1 MQFKRKKLSLSSHN
15 YQFML
20 KKYVY
25 IILLLICGLSSLQ
38 GQTDN
43 YADSLKN
50 LLNQASD
57 DTIYVDILNQLAQYY
72 CWSDPVLAID
82 YAVKAEKIA
91 ENCAYY
97 GGLAIAYQS
106 IGIIYADKGNNEL
119 ALENYTKCYELF
131 LLRDNKDGMAMV
143 LDNMG
148 LIHRREKQ
156 FSKALEYHNKSLK
169 LKKELKDS
177 TGISYSYGN
186 IGLVY
191 SEQKKY
197 DKALIQFYNS
207 LRLKETQK
215 DKYGMA
221 NSYGNIGVI
230 YFEIE
235 SYYQAQLNLE
245 RSLMFF
251 EEVENQSGI
260 AECLLYLGKIYQKQ
274 NKPIKAIDALNR
286 SLEIN
291 KERGYMDGIADAYL
305 QLGVINTHLLK
316 HHKAYSSF
324 TNSLQ
329 HYQQVNNKE
338 GVMNTRLEMARYF
351 INFKDLDNAKF
362 QLKRALELTHELNA
376 HKQEYEVSNLLSEI
390 YLKQENYYR
399 ASEYLK
405 KASILIDSIN
415 ASKLDKE
422 ITQIQMQYEF
432 EKQMQEKEIE
442 ALRIKS
448 ANELHVQ
455 KMKMVRNITIVI
467 LLLTLITALII
478 NKKSIETRKKNKIL
492 EKQKLRINRQVK
504 ELTNQKHALEKV
516 NQTKDKFMSII
527 GHDLR
532 NPFNSIM
539 GFVALVTEQSSSM
552 NEQMRMKYLYLIKD
566 AGSRAMS
573 LLDNLLEWAK
583 SQSGLIAPQLE
594 NVSIN
599 YILRGNFLL
608 IRELASEKNIEL
620 IEQFDG
626 NPTVTIDK
634 NMINTVIRNL
644 LSNAIKFTTENGKI
658 WVKTIIKNDEI
669 KIIVQDTG
677 IGIPADKLPGLFEPG
692 VVKHGADGMASSGL
706 GLLLCK
712 DFLLQH
718 RQELRVDSK
727 EGFGTTFWFY
737 LPLAE

>member
-1 MQFKRKKLSLSSHN
+1 MYKKLYILFFIVVYSLNVHA
-15 YQFML
+15 QPD
-20 KKYVY
+20 
-25 IILLLICGLSSLQ
+25 
-38 GQTDN
+38 T
-43 YADSLKN
+43 YADSLKS
-50 LLNQASD
+50 LLN
-57 DTIYVDILNQLAQYY
+57 DTHNDTLYVNILNKLAKHY
-72 CWSDPVLAID
+72 CWNDPVLAID

-91 ENCAYY
+91 ENCNYY
-97 GGLAIAYQS
+97 FGLAEAYQN
-106 IGIIYADKGNNEL
+106 IGVIYADKGNNEL
-119 ALENYTKCYELF
+119 ALDYYNKCYKLYQ
-131 LLRDNKDGMAMV
+131 LHNDNEGMAMV

-156 FSKALEYHNKSLK
+156 YAKALEYHNKSL
-169 LKKELKDS
+169 ELKMKMNDS

-207 LRLKETQK
+207 LRLKETLN

-235 SYYQAQLNLE
+235 SFDQAQINLE
-245 RSLMFF
+245 RALMYFRD
-251 EEVENQSGI
+251 VKNLGGV
-260 AECLLYLGKIYQKQ
+260 AECLLYLGKVYIYQ
-274 NKPIKAIDALNR
+274 NEFVKASDALEECLN
-286 SLEIN
+286 IN
-291 KERGYMDGIADAYL
+291 LERGYINGIANAYL
-305 QLGVINTHLLK
+305 EQGKLNTKILK
-316 HHKAYSSF
+316 HHQAYANY

-329 HYQQVNNKE
+329 YFQQTDNKK
-338 GVMNTRLEMARYF
+338 GLMNTRLEMARYF
-351 INFKDLDNAKF
+351 LYFNDEENAKF
-362 QLKRALELTHELNA
+362 QLKKALGIAEQLNEGKQRYEISILLSNIYLNQQNYYQASNNLLLAIELN
-376 HKQEYEVSNLLSEI
+376 
-390 YLKQENYYR
+390 
-399 ASEYLK
+399 
-405 KASILIDSIN
+405 DSIHN
-415 ASKLDKE
+415 NKLDKE
-422 ITQIQMQYEF
+422 IAQIQMQYEF
-432 EKQMQEKEIE
+432 EKKLQEKEME
-442 ALRIKS
+442 AMRIKS

-478 NKKSIETRKKNKIL
+478 NKKSVETRKKNKLL

-504 ELTNQKHALEKV
+504 ELTKQKLALEKA

-539 GFVALVTEQSSSM
+539 GFIALVTEQSSSIDK
-552 NEQMRMKYLYLIKD
+552 ETQMKYLHLIKD
-566 AGSRAMS
+566 AGANAMS

-583 SQSGLIAPQLE
+583 SQNDLIVAHME
-594 NVSIN
+594 NISIN

-608 IRELASEKNIEL
+608 IKEMANDKKIEL
-620 IEQFDG
+620 IEQLDG
-626 NPTVTIDK
+626 NPTVFADK

-644 LSNAIKFTTENGKI
+644 LSNAIKFTNEGGKI
-658 WVKTIIKNDEI
+658 WIKTLIKNDEI

-677 IGIPADKLPGLFEPG
+677 IGIPSDKLPGLFEPG
-692 VVKHGADGMASSGL
+692 VVKHGADGTASSGL

-712 DFLLQH
+712 EFLLQH

-737 LPLAE
+737 LPIAE